1 MNEIMPFVATW
12 MDQEIILLSEVSHK
26 DKDKYHDI
34 VYLWNIKES
43 QCSLIRGCQGG
54 GVVGE
59 GRIRSSGLADANQ
72 CFQPMLP
79 QDGGQY

>member
-1 MNEIMPFVATW
+1 MQNNSAIKKETMPSAAIW

-43 QCSLIRGCQGG
+43 QMFTDLWMPRGRGG
-54 GVVGE
+54 G
-59 GRIRSSGLADANQ
+59 GRKD
-72 CFQPMLP
+72 
-79 QDGGQY
+79 

>member
-1 MNEIMPFVATW
+1 

-43 QCSLIRGCQGG
+43 QMFTDLWMPRGRGG
-54 GVVGE
+54 G
-59 GRIRSSGLADANQ
+59 GRKD
-72 CFQPMLP
+72 
-79 QDGGQY
+79 